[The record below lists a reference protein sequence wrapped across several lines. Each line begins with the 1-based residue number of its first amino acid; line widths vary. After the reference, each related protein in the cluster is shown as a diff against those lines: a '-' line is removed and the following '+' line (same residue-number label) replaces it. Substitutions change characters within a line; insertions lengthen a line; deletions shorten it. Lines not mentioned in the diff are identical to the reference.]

1 MQHFKTDPRALVGAA
16 LALTL
21 AGCLPAANAQS
32 ELPLAEDPAPT
43 ELDLSCRVFQTDV
56 RDEHGG
62 IFETHDETDPVG
74 VWVTEQR
81 AEGWQVHSTDFEL
94 GTKSTGYPIAYTQVC
109 LSRAR

>member
-1 MQHFKTDPRALVGAA
+1 MPHFMTDLRLLACLP

-32 ELPLAEDPAPT
+32 EPPPAAPPPPP

-62 IFETHDETDPVG
+62 IFETDDQTDPVG

-81 AEGWQVHSTDFEL
+81 TAGWQVHSTDFEI